1 MTGGRK
7 ISRPIKWAIIFVV
20 LLYFVNIAAAY
31 DGLEWVN
38 GTSGTL
44 KRNEIISFMGYSVK
58 VVAFNA
64 PVESDNRLGIPI
76 EPVKP
81 FVELNISNNGSFINT
96 SILGEGDS
104 FISSDGEFKVD
115 AEKLPLGL
123 SKDWLYESYNPWVIL
138 RLSQRGKPQLTITI
152 NVDDEY
158 VSGPNTEIIAKIILK
173 NTGTAAINN
182 VDLEI
187 GTELPVLRGN
197 SKYHYETLMK
207 GKEISETVAFSTPVV
222 SDLKKYSIFMNSS
235 GVDVK
240 DNSYKVT
247 QLKTILIA
255 PSLQQ
260 APSLSKNTN
269 AKAYLKD
276 QIMVSI
282 SFKNNADY
290 ELKNVSIVDSVPKGF
305 KLLSNNSLHWIVN
318 VGPNQEWYFRYLLK
332 PIEANSKGV
341 LFPATT
347 AEFKN
352 NNEYYKIPSN
362 RPTTIIYGPRID
374 LIKQADVS
382 EINPGD
388 TVTVTVIAENSGSTP
403 TMVTI
408 TDDLPA
414 DVTLISGNTTFE
426 EYLEAGKEISFSYT
440 LNSNSGKPIELPPA
454 KAEYFELGYKGTKL
468 TTMSEGLIISI
479 RPPPTPEPTPDPAVE
494 IPVNYSEHGKC
505 HGKSSTAVNITEPPV
520 QPVIV
525 EPGQEIYSIDSN
537 AILNL
542 LMGCSEINGTEP
554 QLNMTSDVCSFVPE
568 YTFTV
573 TNLVSNPGFES
584 GSNQ

>member
-1 MTGGRK
+1 MTKGRK
-7 ISRPIKWAIIFVV
+7 ISRPIKWMVIFVI
-20 LLYFVNIAAAY
+20 LLYFVSIAAAY
-31 DGLEWVN
+31 TGLEWES
-38 GTSGTL
+38 GISGTL
-44 KRNEIISFMGYSVK
+44 KRNEVISFKDYSVK

-64 PVESDNRLGIPI
+64 PVESDKNKEIPI

-81 FVELNISNNGSFINT
+81 FVGLNISKNGSFINT
-96 SILGEGDS
+96 TFLGEGES
-104 FISSDGEFKVD
+104 FISADGEFMVG

-123 SKDWLYESYNPWVIL
+123 SQDWLYESYNPWVVL
-138 RLSQRGKPQLTITI
+138 NLSQRGKPQLTTTI
-152 NVDDEY
+152 SSDDEY
-158 VSGPNTEIIAKIILK
+158 VSGPNSEIIAEIILK
-173 NTGTAAINN
+173 NTGKAAINN
-182 VDLEI
+182 VDLDI
-187 GTELPVLRGN
+187 GTELPLLRGN
-197 SKYHYETLMK
+197 LKYHYDTIMK
-207 GKEISETVAFSTPVV
+207 GAEISETVAFSTPVV
-222 SDLKKYSIFMNSS
+222 TDLKKINISVNTS
-235 GVDVK
+235 GFDVK
-240 DNSYKVT
+240 DISYETT
-247 QLKTILIA
+247 QVKTILIA
-255 PSLQQ
+255 PSSQQ

-305 KLLSNNSLHWIVN
+305 KQLSNNTLRWIVN

-341 LFPATT
+341 LFPPVT

-374 LIKQADVS
+374 ISKQADVS

-388 TVTVTVIAENSGSTP
+388 TVTVTVIAVNNGSTP
-403 TMVTI
+403 SMVTI

-414 DVTLISGNTTFE
+414 DVTLISGNTTHE
-426 EYLEAGKEISFSYT
+426 EYLEAGKETMFSYT
-440 LNSNSGKPIELPPA
+440 ITSNSGKPINLPPA

-479 RPPPTPEPTPDPAVE
+479 RPPPTPEPTPEPTPDQAVE
-494 IPVNYSEHGKC
+494 IPVNYSEPGNVQ
-505 HGKSSTAVNITEPPV
+505 GNQAVNITEPPL
-520 QPVIV
+520 QPDIG
-525 EPGQEIYSIDSN
+525 EPEQYIDSNDSN

-542 LMGCSEINGTEP
+542 LLGCNEINGNEP
-554 QLNMTSDVCSFVPE
+554 QIEMTSDVCSFVLTGGPPMDP
-568 YTFTV
+568 
-573 TNLVSNPGFES
+573 SS
-584 GSNQ
+584 R